1 MCLTPQ
7 TYDPVTHL
15 HYMAKMTVKH
25 AMELMELSFEIKS
38 DMTEYSYLNLTEFLK
53 HHYDGSVM
61 TRDCCPNLRAALADG
76 VISSEWFD
84 DRLENQY
91 DALEWM
97 HKLCGSMENLTPLD
111 FNEEL

>member
-1 MCLTPQ
+1 
-7 TYDPVTHL
+7 
-15 HYMAKMTVKH
+15 MAKMTVKH
-25 AMELMELSFEIKS
+25 GMELMELSFEIKC
-38 DMTEYSYLNLTEFLK
+38 DITENSYLTLTDFLK

-61 TRDCCPNLRAALADG
+61 TRDGCPKIRLALADG
-76 VISSEWFD
+76 ELSSEWID

-97 HKLCGSMENLTPLD
+97 NKLYLSMENLTPLD